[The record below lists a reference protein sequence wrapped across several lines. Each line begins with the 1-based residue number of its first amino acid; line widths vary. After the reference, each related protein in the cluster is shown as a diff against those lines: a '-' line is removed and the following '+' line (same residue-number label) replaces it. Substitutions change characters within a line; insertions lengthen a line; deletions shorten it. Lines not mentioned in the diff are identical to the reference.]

1 LAVDEEIAMFYWIYD
16 LSMTALV
23 ALFCLIFIGFTWAG
37 AILIRPFLRLLIR
50 GEQNIND
57 LIGYILSCYCV
68 FYGLLLGLI
77 AVATY
82 QNFTDTDRT
91 ANQEVAALARLHHD
105 VSTYPHPDRGEL
117 QDLLREYTRSVIEED
132 WPAQRRGIVI
142 AATSDRGGAFA
153 SRLVSFEPR
162 TKGQEILHAEARAVN
177 ELIELRRLRVFSVTS
192 GIPPIMWYL
201 VVIGALLNIVLVW
214 LFDMRLI
221 TQLLLGGLHSFFIAM
236 VIALIAA
243 MDNPYQGE
251 VSIGPDAFRS
261 VYEGLMTPET
271 SALRPRGR

>member
-1 LAVDEEIAMFYWIYD
+1 MFYWIYD
-16 LSMTALV
+16 LSMMALV
-23 ALFCLIFIGFTWAG
+23 ALFCFIFIGFTWVG
-37 AILIRPFLRLLIR
+37 AIVIRPFLRLLVR
-50 GEQNIND
+50 GQDGIND
-57 LIGYILSCYCV
+57 LVGSILSCYGV

-91 ANQEVAALARLHHD
+91 ANQEAAAVATLYRDISA
-105 VSTYPHPDRGEL
+105 YPQPDRGEL

-132 WPAQRRGIVI
+132 WPAQRRGLVI

-162 TKGQEILHAEARAVN
+162 TRGQEVLHAQALRAVN
-177 ELIELRRLRVFSVTS
+177 ELIELRRLRVFSVAN

-214 LFDMRLI
+214 LFDMKLI
-221 TQLLLGGLHSFFIAM
+221 PQLFLGGLLSFFIAM

-243 MDNPYQGE
+243 MDNPYRGE
-251 VSIGPDAFRS
+251 VSIGPDAFRN
-261 VYEGLMTPET
+261 VYEGVMSPKT
-271 SALRPRGR
+271 SASPAPGR